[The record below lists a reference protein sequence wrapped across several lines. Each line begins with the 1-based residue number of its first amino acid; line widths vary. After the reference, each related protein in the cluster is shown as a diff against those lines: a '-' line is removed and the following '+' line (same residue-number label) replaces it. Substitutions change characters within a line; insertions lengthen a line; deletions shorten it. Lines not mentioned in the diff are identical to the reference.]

1 MKVENYRARFPADP
15 MHQHDAPLPHTRRL
29 ARDRSREMTRYRS
42 SSVGNASEQWI
53 RARFSHQQS
62 ATWRC
67 QVALMS
73 ADRARDVS
81 SIRCFVEILRLT
93 LGYRAIQSTNAL
105 EIGLRPAPSTRTPST
120 PTPRTRAPL
129 ASSTRVKYSRQV
141 LAPSTRATYARC
153 LLGVTTRAG
162 FFSQK
167 QDSFRRR
174 SCAAPLYRPP

>member
-120 PTPRTRAPL
+120 PTPRTRAAP
-129 ASSTRVKYSRQV
+129 TRTKYARQVRQV
-141 LAPSTRATYARC
+141 LAAKYARC